1 MNTQFNKFAF
11 SIVFTALI
19 MLCGLVTTTLAQD
32 NDSYPKPDFKEIEK
46 WYEVVKFEYDILKTK
61 VYLTVKPKKEESRPT
76 HWRLDYRDADGVS
89 IFKQG
94 FYIKDD
100 VKVGEPYRAEAFT
113 LTETQ
118 MEKVK
123 SVTLVREK
131 S

>member
-1 MNTQFNKFAF
+1 MKQLHKLAFTLFFA
-11 SIVFTALI
+11 ALI
-19 MLCGLVTTTLAQD
+19 GFCSTAVVRAQD
-32 NDSYPKPDFKEIEK
+32 NESYPKPDFKEIEK

-61 VYLTVKPKKEESRPT
+61 VYLTVKPKRDESRPT

-89 IFKQG
+89 IFEQG
-94 FYIKDD
+94 FYIKDG
-100 VKVGEPYRAEAFT
+100 VKAGEPYRADAFT

-123 SVTLVREK
+123 SVTLTRVK